1 MNANPPHPTPAR
13 ILNALEQHFQVT
25 GEDKRTAYPAVLNL
39 LQANGII
46 SDNVLA
52 IEDIALV
59 DAMNALQW
67 LQANGY
73 LK

>member
-1 MNANPPHPTPAR
+1 M
-13 ILNALEQHFQVT
+13 NALEQHFQVT
-25 GEDKRTAYPAVLNL
+25 GEDKRTAYPAVLNI

-46 SDNVLA
+46 SDNVMFVH
-52 IEDIALV
+52 EIALV

>member
-1 MNANPPHPTPAR
+1 M
-13 ILNALEQHFQVT
+13 NALEQHFRVT
-25 GEDKRTAYPAVLNL
+25 GTDQRTVDRLVNL

-46 SDNVLA
+46 SDNVMFVH
-52 IEDIALV
+52 EIALV